1 MTINYNFEWDP
12 IKARKNRNKRG
23 VEFEEAAT
31 VFKDSRRFPYLIWA
45 IAKLKTDG

>member
-12 IKARKNRNKRG
+12 LKARKNRNKHG

-31 VFKDSRRFPYLIWA
+31 IF
-45 IAKLKTDG
+45 